1 MNLLLDEIIFN
12 PFDLKVRNLE
22 SKLTVKKV
30 DFFQKKNNNKTL
42 MKTQQVRGAQEVNF
56 ILYILVSS
64 FKLRFQDSKILIS
77 DFFLTVRMA

>member
-30 DFFQKKNNNKTL
+30 DFFQKKNNKTL